1 MKFYVVVVEDVEKLQ
16 FKFHDNQASFSMAT
30 VFFSAFGCVKKPI
43 FGYFRYLEFSKI
55 SFFFSGNGK

>member
-16 FKFHDNQASFSMAT
+16 FKFHDNRASLSMVT

-43 FGYFRYLEFSKI
+43 FGYFRYLKFSEM
-55 SFFFSGNGK
+55 SFFFWEW